1 MSQSA
6 AQKHYCKFKWVYLGE
21 GKKSKV
27 LQKLTTSIYNLGF
40 YHYSG
45 VLHALVEILSIYV
58 NKLWLNESLTI
69 QSAL

>member
-6 AQKHYCKFKWVYLGE
+6 AQKHYYKFKWIYSGQ

-27 LQKLTTSIYNLGF
+27 LLKLITNIYNLVF

-45 VLHALVEILSIYV
+45 VLVTILD
-58 NKLWLNESLTI
+58 TI
-69 QSAL
+69 C